1 MTRMMRRLGWRT
13 ALVALTLTAGWAA
26 FAPPPA
32 SAHERRVVAGKYA
45 FVVGFLEEPA
55 YVEEGNGVSLVVT
68 DTQNSNRPVE
78 GVEKTLKVEV
88 TTAGQSKVFDLR
100 TVFNREGGYQAQFIP
115 TKEGS
120 YTFRFFGTIAGT
132 EINEKFE
139 SGPGRF
145 DDIQGKAAAQFPAPV
160 PTNGELAQQV
170 RGGSTSPAPAAGGDI
185 QDAIDKANSA
195 RTTGLVTGGA
205 GILVGL
211 AGLAVALMALR
222 GRSATPANAAP
233 RSGSEPV

>member
-1 MTRMMRRLGWRT
+1 MTQVMQRFGRGAAVLMLGLL
-13 ALVALTLTAGWAA
+13 ALAAAL
-26 FAPPPA
+26 APVPT

-45 FVVGFLEEPA
+45 LVAGFLEEPA
-55 YVEEGNGVSLVVT
+55 YVEEANGVSLAVT
-68 DTQNSNRPVE
+68 NIQSNNRPVE

-100 TVFNREGGYQAQFIP
+100 TVFSREGAYQAQFIP
-115 TKEGS
+115 TKEGAYS
-120 YTFRFFGTIAGT
+120 FRFFGTIEGT

-145 DDIQGKAAAQFPAPV
+145 DEVISKGPAQFPAPV

-170 RGGSTSPAPAAGGDI
+170 RGGAGPAPAPGERV

-195 RTTGLVTGGA
+195 RTTGLITGGA

-211 AGLAVALMALR
+211 AGLAVALVALR
-222 GRSATPANAAP
+222 GRGAAGGG
-233 RSGSEPV
+233 RRAGTGSEPV